1 MKRIVLGVLAA
12 GIILTIGATTAF
24 AAGVHGGRA
33 RGAETGICL
42 SDGACSMYV
51 DADEDGICDNCAS
64 DHGVCLNNG
73 NCDNYA
79 DADGD
84 GICDNCASGHSA
96 CLNSGSCGN
105 YVDADGDG
113 VCDNQGAHCED
124 SAAWSGMGHHGSCQ
138 GECRGSLCGAN
149 RR

>member
-33 RGAETGICL
+33 RGAEAGICL

-84 GICDNCASGHSA
+84 GICDN
-96 CLNSGSCGN
+96 
-105 YVDADGDG
+105 
-113 VCDNQGAHCED
+113 QGAHCED
-124 SAAWSGMGHHGSCQ
+124 STAWSGMGHHGSCQ